1 MLSRGRRQRHYGG
14 GDGSLLERSVVA
26 SSVDGRS
33 EKFVWQLQ
41 EGAVV
46 AAASGAM
53 SYCVCLWIIL
63 AAGTITVSGIKVKKE
78 SDIKEIQTACHTP
91 QILEDSNLLHVECEG
106 LASLQN
112 VTTLLKKKMWRRL
125 GSLTITN
132 SNLITDVSLDDLV
145 NYHVLHTLT
154 FKESRLRDWKL
165 SKMSSVPRVRK
176 LVVEQCWD
184 NDTFLAK
191 EKELTLTI
199 SPKLQDA
206 FPDVEELYLLDL
218 FMPYIPE
225 LSGMKNLKKF
235 VIDKGAAKCDPENLW
250 LLEWY
255 NVGKLE
261 INSTLCFVAD
271 KTEDGLSSMNIIFT
285 FVSINLMKGLRD
297 IKTAIDDCPLACH
310 CEINGYQRKTE
321 PIAVVNCTSANWT
334 QLPDLIP
341 SHTRR
346 LILTNNRIT
355 NISKVFTN
363 PNYRSLSMI
372 MLKNNLIDH
381 IDGELLSNYLHNH
394 SKDFSINLINNR
406 LETLPVK
413 HLERMYSDYT
423 RNGHRFIPVFRLG
436 GNPWNCDD
444 CAFLVPFQNLIF
456 YQDLQ
461 REKAKEIRCGE
472 GRYAEGQPIIML
484 PVRSYCKVDP
494 LLDPLDILNIC
505 LGILLLLFILNFLHN
520 LVQYQRHGKLPWIVT
535 RFPCC

>member
-1 MLSRGRRQRHYGG
+1 MGGQR
-14 GDGSLLERSVVA
+14 LEIFCCS
-26 SSVDGRS
+26 
-33 EKFVWQLQ
+33 LQ
-41 EGAVV
+41 EGAVA

-53 SYCVCLWIIL
+53 SCCVCLWVIL
-63 AAGTITVSGIKVKKE
+63 AAGVVTVSGINVKE
-78 SDIKEIQTACHTP
+78 VSTINEAQTTCHP
-91 QILEDSNLLHVECEG
+91 PRILEDSNLLHVECEG
-106 LASLQN
+106 LKTLQN
-112 VTTLLKKKMWRRL
+112 VRMLLKKRIWVRL
-125 GSLTITN
+125 GSLTIAN
-132 SNLITDVSLDDLV
+132 SNLTTDLSVDDLV
-145 NYHVLHTLT
+145 YYPALHTLT
-154 FKESRLRDWKL
+154 LRRSRLHDWKESQ
-165 SKMSSVPRVRK
+165 MSSVPRVRK
-176 LVVEQCWD
+176 LVIDQCWD

-191 EKELTLTI
+191 VKELTLTI

-218 FMPYIPE
+218 FMPFIPE
-225 LSGMKNLKKF
+225 LSSMKNLKKI

-250 LLEWY
+250 MLEWY
-255 NVGKLE
+255 NAGKLE
-261 INSTLCFVAD
+261 INSTLCFVVD
-271 KTEDGLSSMNIIFT
+271 KTEDGLESMHMMFS
-285 FVSINLMKGLRD
+285 FVDLKLMKGLRD
-297 IKTAIDDCPLACH
+297 IRTAIDDCPVPCH
-310 CEINGYQRKTE
+310 CEIYGYQRMVE
-321 PIAVVNCTSANWT
+321 PITTVDCTSANWT

-363 PNYRSLSMI
+363 PYYQSLSLI
-372 MLKNNLIDH
+372 RLKNNLVDH

-394 SKDFSINLINNR
+394 SKDFSINLINNK

-413 HLERMYSDYT
+413 HLERMYDDYT
-423 RNGHRFIPVFRLG
+423 RKGHRYIPIFHLG

-461 REKAKEIRCGE
+461 REGLKEIRCGE

-520 LVQYQRHGKLPWIVT
+520 LVQYQRHGKLPWIIT

>member
-1 MLSRGRRQRHYGG
+1 M
-14 GDGSLLERSVVA
+14 
-26 SSVDGRS
+26 
-33 EKFVWQLQ
+33 
-41 EGAVV
+41 

-53 SYCVCLWIIL
+53 SCCVCLWVML
-63 AAGTITVSGIKVKKE
+63 AAGAITVSGIKVDQVSITAE
-78 SDIKEIQTACHTP
+78 RQTACLPP
-91 QILEDSNLLHVECEG
+91 QILEDSGLLHVECEG
-106 LASLQN
+106 LATLQN
-112 VTTLLKKKMWRRL
+112 VKTLIKKKMWHRL

-132 SNLITDVSLDDLV
+132 SNLTTDLSLDDLV
-145 NYHVLHTLT
+145 YYPALHTIS
-154 FKESRLRDWKL
+154 FKKSRLRDWRESQMPL
-165 SKMSSVPRVRK
+165 VPRVRK

-191 EKELTLTI
+191 LKELTLTV
-199 SPKLQDA
+199 SPKLQEA
-206 FPDVEELYLLDL
+206 FPDIEELYLLDL
-218 FMPYIPE
+218 YMPFIPE
-225 LSGMKNLKKF
+225 LSSMKNLRKF

-250 LLEWY
+250 LLEWH
-255 NVGKLE
+255 NAGKLE
-261 INSTLCFVAD
+261 INSTICFVVD
-271 KTEDGLSSMNIIFT
+271 EKDGLHAFHIIFS
-285 FVSINLMKGLRD
+285 FVGRNLMNVLRD
-297 IKTAIDDCPLACH
+297 IKTALDDCPVPCH
-310 CEINGYQRKTE
+310 CEVNGYQREIE
-321 PIAVVNCTSANWT
+321 PITIVNCTSANWT

-363 PNYRSLSMI
+363 PNYRSLSSI
-372 MLKNNLIDH
+372 NVENNLINH
-381 IDGELLSNYLHNH
+381 IDGELLSKYLHNH

-413 HLERMYSDYT
+413 HLERMYEDYT
-423 RNGHRFIPVFRLG
+423 RKGHRYIPIFKLG

-456 YQDLQ
+456 YQDL
-461 REKAKEIRCGE
+461 RKESSKEIRCGE

-505 LGILLLLFILNFLHN
+505 LGILLFLFILNFLHN
-520 LVQYQRHGKLPWIVT
+520 LVLYQRHGKLPWIVT